1 MEGEC
6 GWVHPDIELKDVL
19 VCVRAFVDIL
29 ILAAGYQSSG
39 EPASWDPENTT
50 KAIQWAVFFENVL
63 EKIPA
68 SEEGKQSKQA
78 LDMALSQLTSD
89 PLFPKGL
96 PQLSFS
102 TLAESRKMLLGSLL
116 QAVKLTDNQITAVFT
131 VVSEMDSSNLRDNS
145 KASLFSDESCRSVGN
160 ELKIA
165 KQADDSI
172 SIYKQFSNFREE
184 EVFVS
189 PSSRALGKETVDAP
203 QNAQGES
210 KQNEIGFESVDHV
223 GGAGAKENSSNQL
236 TNYVIQEIIK
246 RHAASACITSLQ
258 KGLKVLSD
266 SVLQKKVGAENHI
279 WEDVSSSV
287 SASRDD
293 TCLCK
298 SELWSHWKNNGLLYL
313 LNGKTLSMVSGARL
327 IFDAAKHQWSQVLE
341 SLRGPTDKLDE
352 CKMLEIVEICF
363 LGLSSRRWKILIRTL
378 MSATYQDIS
387 VSKMWHDLQIF
398 YRGKSLHQHAEEET
412 IDSEGV
418 ELEEYLLQLLTNRV
432 QLLWK
437 MPPVLVA
444 CSLSIRSTLFP
455 IYMNEL
461 QKQIDSDAA
470 TARYLCCHQDCHKH
484 LECEIGERIWCL
496 YIFQLD
502 QYNDVSN

>member
-1 MEGEC
+1 MEGVC

-29 ILAAGYQSSG
+29 ILTAGYQSSG
-39 EPASWDPENTT
+39 ESASWDPENIT

-68 SEEGKQSKQA
+68 SSEGKQSKQA
-78 LDMALSQLTSD
+78 LDLALSQLTSD

-116 QAVKLTDNQITAVFT
+116 QAVKLTDNQLTAVFT
-131 VVSEMDSSNLRDNS
+131 VVGEMDTNNYSDNS
-145 KASLFSDESCRSVGN
+145 KPAVLSDEDCRSVGN

-165 KQADDSI
+165 KQAGDSI
-172 SIYKQFSNFREE
+172 SIHNKSSNFKED

-189 PSSRALGKETVDAP
+189 PSSSALGKETVDET

-210 KQNEIGFESVDHV
+210 KQNEFGFESVYHV
-223 GGAGAKENSSNQL
+223 RGVGAKNNSSNQL

-246 RHAASACITSLQ
+246 RHAASARITSLQ

-266 SVLQKKVGAENHI
+266 SVLQKKLEAENHI
-279 WEDVSSSV
+279 WKDASSSV

-293 TCLCK
+293 TCSCK
-298 SELWSHWKNNGLLYL
+298 SELWRQWKNNGLLYL
-313 LNGKTLSMVSGARL
+313 LDGKTLSMVSGASL

-341 SLRGPTDKLDE
+341 SLRGPIDKLDE
-352 CKMLEIVEICF
+352 CKMFELVEICF
-363 LGLSSRRWKILIRTL
+363 LGLCSRRWKILISTL
-378 MSATYQDIS
+378 MSATYPAIS
-387 VSKMWHDLQIF
+387 VSKMWHDLQII
-398 YRGKSLHQHAEEET
+398 YRGKRLHQDAEEGT
-412 IDSEGV
+412 IDLKRV
-418 ELEEYLLQLLTNRV
+418 ELEEYLLQLLTNRMQV
-432 QLLWK
+432 LWK

-444 CSLSIRSTLFP
+444 CSLSIRSTLFTV
-455 IYMNEL
+455 YMNEI
-461 QKQIDSDAA
+461 QKQIDSDTA
-470 TARYLCCHQDCHKH
+470 TARYLCCHRDSHKH
-484 LECEIGERIWCL
+484 FECEISERIWCL
-496 YIFQLD
+496 YSFQL
-502 QYNDVSN
+502 NHSMDVYD